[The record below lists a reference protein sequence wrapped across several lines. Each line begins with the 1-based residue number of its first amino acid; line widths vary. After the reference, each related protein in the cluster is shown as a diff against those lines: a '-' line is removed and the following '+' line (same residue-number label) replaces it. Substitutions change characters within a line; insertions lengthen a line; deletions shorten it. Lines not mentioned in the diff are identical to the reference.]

1 MPSRAYR
8 NSKEH
13 SETFPFLPLSLSY
26 PFPISPFP
34 PPHFLLPAP
43 LPVPPPLFL
52 PLSLSPVLSP
62 FLLPLSLFPV
72 LLPLLLPFFLFPV
85 FLPLLLPEVSTL
97 LFSSGHSE
105 NSPRGGRKS
114 NPLIVSGLHL
124 YESRGETK
132 LVSPRNQINSNVLNI
147 R

>member
-1 MPSRAYR
+1 MPARAYR

-26 PFPISPFP
+26 PFPLSPFP
-34 PPHFLLPAP
+34 PPHFLLPCFFHSVS
-43 LPVPPPLFL
+43 LPSFPRFFCRFL
-52 PLSLSPVLSP
+52 SSQS
-62 FLLPLSLFPV
+62 F
-72 LLPLLLPFFLFPV
+72 LPLLLPFFLFPV

-97 LFSSGHSE
+97 SLSSCHSG

>member
-1 MPSRAYR
+1 MPARAYR

-26 PFPISPFP
+26 PFPLSPFP

-52 PLSLSPVLSP
+52 PLSLS
-62 FLLPLSLFPV
+62 LPS
-72 LLPLLLPFFLFPV
+72 
-85 FLPLLLPEVSTL
+85 FLPLLLPKCPSL
-97 LFSSGHSE
+97 SLSSCHSG

-114 NPLIVSGLHL
+114 NPLIVSGLHFC
-124 YESRGETK
+124 ESRGETK
-132 LVSPRNQINSNVLNI
+132 LASPRDCENSNMLTI
-147 R
+147 RHLKNHPPRGECPEAPPRRCWR